1 MAEYFQFIKSQIK
14 QAQQAQQTNNE
25 KRFKGKRIYHMLRLL
40 FEAERI
46 IQGEGPWV
54 WMEDG
59 EQKEEL
65 WRVKRGEISTNDVI
79 ARVERRIA
87 ELESQKEWEKNL
99 PKEMDPSRLEAW
111 LVKVR
116 KEFFDPPVGPPTSM

>member
-1 MAEYFQFIKSQIK
+1 
-14 QAQQAQQTNNE
+14 
-25 KRFKGKRIYHMLRLL
+25 MLRLL

-54 WMEDG
+54 WMVDG